1 MKVNKRKLVLN
12 IVTAMLLIGVSRING
27 Q

>member
-1 MKVNKRKLVLN
+1 VKVNKRKLVLN